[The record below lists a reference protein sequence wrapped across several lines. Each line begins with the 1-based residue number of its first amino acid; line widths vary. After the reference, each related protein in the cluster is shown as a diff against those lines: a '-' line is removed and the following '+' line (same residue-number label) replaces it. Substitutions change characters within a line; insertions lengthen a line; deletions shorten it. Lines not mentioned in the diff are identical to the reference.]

1 MPQFRRQLEERA
13 NTTIIHC
20 FGIMLWWKG
29 PVPCDTNEAAYGVE
43 PLLRL
48 VVSGDGGSMRQR
60 AAVRAQAAHERGG
73 PD

>member
-48 VVSGDGGSMRQR
+48 VVMEAQCGNARLC
-60 AAVRAQAAHERGG
+60 VR
-73 PD
+73 